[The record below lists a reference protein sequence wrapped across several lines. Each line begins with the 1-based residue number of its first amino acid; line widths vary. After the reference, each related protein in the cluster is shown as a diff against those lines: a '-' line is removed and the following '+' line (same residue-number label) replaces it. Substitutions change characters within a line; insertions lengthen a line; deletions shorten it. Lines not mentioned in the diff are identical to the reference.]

1 MPKATILLVLGG
13 IGILLLVL
21 MGLAILA
28 VVWPYL
34 LGLAAIIALIMWVWG
49 SGSSDDPPSG

>member
-34 LGLAAIIALIMWVWG
+34 LGIAAIITLIIWVWG
-49 SGSSDDPPSG
+49 SGESDDPPPG